1 MKPQRS
7 SGGRS
12 EESDVA
18 DVDIAG
24 RRSVFEQHDKAV
36 MANNLKKCWGL
47 SQEDERFMKLLEAID
62 EKEKRAKAGQS
73 QR

>member
-12 EESDVA
+12 EESGVA
-18 DVDIAG
+18 DEDIAG

-47 SQEDERFMKLLEAID
+47 SQEDERFIKLLEAID
-62 EKEKRAKAGQS
+62 EKEKCAKAGKS
-73 QR
+73 QH